1 MKRIV
6 FIILIL
12 ILILLI
18 KIEWARGQG
27 GCNINTIGTDIGPDS
42 FNTTLEVQGCNN
54 IQGNLPLACRN
65 IKYIQEAV
73 EGIVTKQEIHAN
85 DCELISLNNNQK
97 VNFKAYGNISYPWN
111 IFTQT
116 PIVSI
121 KEINIISP
129 STDSNLN
136 NFVINNGA
144 FKQILE
150 QILKIWYQNY
160 INKEIEVPSA
170 DVLRS
175 NYRQKIQ
182 EIQASA
188 PPPPPPD
195 PCAKYE
201 KKILGI
207 VPDGFPWLSCK
218 LTVAMINIAVFFLK
232 GLIWFIAAV
241 IKNIAWLAFQIMGV
255 WLKSVVVPLV
265 DFASSLNPF
274 TSQYQNPP
282 GYIVW
287 RTLRDLAYIVLVF
300 IALYA
305 AFVWLQEGMGGAT
318 PIIFNVLL
326 VALVINFSYAFV
338 KLAWDISFNI
348 QHGITFNMPLGAG
361 ISAAF
366 WSANP
371 LGSWWEALGD
381 LQNSG
386 IPSSAEEVGRITG
399 EFDPEIDKD
408 YKEYVSRK
416 IGELQGALFNALAE
430 AGKGVIPLGL
440 LLFLIIIL
448 SSLIVFF
455 ILRYVYILILAGF
468 SPFAILSLAVP
479 QAKKGGFAGIIP
491 TIFAGISSDLFNKW
505 VENLTKWLING
516 PLIIIFIILG
526 IVIQQNFVVNF
537 KSQNVDLAS
546 FMLAFAFMTVW
557 FLFTW
562 NLAIS
567 VAGKWAER
575 IGILSGLL
583 PGIIAKEIGWWAL
596 KRTGLGRRAGR
607 IMEDTSSLLK
617 RSWLYNAP
625 IINRVVRP
633 LAAGLEKAGKGVA
646 EFGVFEKKPDE
657 LKNYLNVRYFKSL
670 KEKTDLQTINKISQ
684 ELIRDRRFIEAALYE
699 PSAKMIKEELIRE
712 LDFNKVLALVH
723 QAHNQGVLNNIKDYF
738 EGNAKDLV
746 EAILE
751 QDAQRKT
758 KRLREL
764 IKKLNPEE
772 IVDIYQNNIIPI
784 IPQQTWE
791 NIILQIFD
799 ESLDLKTIE
808 NILSAAQTLQEAGR
822 NELGNLIRD
831 WSDGVRG
838 RTSDSAKRHL
848 GKNATIA
855 RLFDLLGRPLP
866 RESQTGGGQA
876 GGGNF
881 PINYLA

>member
-12 ILILLI
+12 VLTLFI

-27 GCNINTIGTDIGPDS
+27 GCNINTKGTDIGLDS
-42 FNTTLEVQGCNN
+42 FNTTLEVQGCEIEQGDYYLVCIN
-54 IQGNLPLACRN
+54 IRKIEDQGGMSLDVHVLA
-65 IKYIQEAV
+65 
-73 EGIVTKQEIHAN
+73 
-85 DCELISLNNNQK
+85 DCELSWSQDISKKVSFEADGSIIIGGTGTVGPMYVTTKVTNSTNENLKNFVLNN
-97 VNFKAYGNISYPWN
+97 
-111 IFTQT
+111 
-116 PIVSI
+116 
-121 KEINIISP
+121 
-129 STDSNLN
+129 DL
-136 NFVINNGA
+136 
-144 FKQILE
+144 FKQQTLGGILTNW
-150 QILKIWYQNY
+150 LNLD
-160 INKEIEVPSA
+160 KEKFGSIPSS

-175 NYRQKIQ
+175 GFRAKIQ

-201 KKILGI
+201 TNILGI
-207 VPDGFPWLSCK
+207 AKIPNGFPWLGCK
-218 LTVAMINIAVFFLK
+218 LTVAMINVAVFLLRS
-232 GLIWFIAAV
+232 LIWFIAAV
-241 IKNIAWLAFQIMGV
+241 IKNIAWFAFQIMGV
-255 WLKSVVVPLV
+255 WLNSIVVPLV

-274 TSQYQNPP
+274 TTQYQNPP

-326 VALVINFSYAFV
+326 VALIINFSYAFV

-361 ISAAF
+361 IAAAF

-371 LGSWWEALGD
+371 LGSWWEALGE
-381 LQNSG
+381 LQKSG
-386 IPSSAEEVGRITG
+386 IPASTEEIEKLTG
-399 EFDPEIDKD
+399 ELGTNINE
-408 YKEYVSRK
+408 EYQQYVNRK
-416 IGELQGALFNALAE
+416 IVELQEALLNALAE

-440 LLFLIIIL
+440 LLFLIVIL
-448 SSLIVFF
+448 SGLIVFF

-491 TIFAGISSDLFNKW
+491 TIFAGISSDWFNKW

-516 PLIIIFIILG
+516 PLIIIFIVLG

-575 IGILSGLL
+575 IGMLSGLL

-596 KRTGLGRRAGR
+596 RRTGLARRTGR
-607 IMEDTSSLLK
+607 IMEDTSKLLK

-646 EFGVFEKKPDE
+646 EFGVFERKPDE

-670 KEKTDLQTINKISQ
+670 KEKTDLQVINKISQ

-699 PSAKMIKEELIRE
+699 PSAKMIKEELIRG

-751 QDAQRKT
+751 QDAQRRT

-764 IKKLNPEE
+764 IKKLSPNE
-772 IVDIYQNNIIPI
+772 IVDIYQSGVLTATGIQNQWLNAISD
-784 IPQQTWE
+784 
-791 NIILQIFD
+791 IFN
-799 ESLDLKTIE
+799 EALDRDTIK
-808 NILSAAQTLQEAGR
+808 NILRAARALREVGINDLR
-822 NELGNLIRD
+822 NFVNNWVNYYHSTPDNVTRYLNE
-831 WSDGVRG
+831 DGETRG
-838 RTSDSAKRHL
+838 
-848 GKNATIA
+848 
-855 RLFDLLGRPLP
+855 LFRLLGSPLP
-866 RESQTGGGQA
+866 T
-876 GGGNF
+876 
-881 PINYLA
+881 